1 VTKLLLAF
9 AGEGCSDFGSSLA
22 LLTEVLA
29 AWWEVEE
36 GVHVASRSRLHRGR
50 QMATICLEHCIRGT
64 QML

>member
-1 VTKLLLAF
+1 MTKLLLAF

-29 AWWEVEE
+29 AWWEDEE